1 MKPYFCLAV
10 VLCVFL
16 AQPPTAPAAS
26 TAELSSGS
34 VVYVIPIKG
43 MIERALVYAI
53 RRGVDEAVE
62 KKADAIIFDMDTP
75 GGRLDATEEIISII
89 TGLNIKTY
97 TFVNPNAIS
106 AGAIISMATDHI
118 YMAPGGR
125 IGDAM
130 PIMMS
135 PLPMGGVEAMPSDI
149 KEKAVS
155 PTEALIR
162 SAAQRKKHDPDL
174 ASAMVRLEV
183 GYTNGTK
190 VICEKGRLLTL
201 TAQDAEQLVGEGD
214 AKRPLLSEGTVKDMN
229 ELLEKIGHPKAQVQT
244 ITITSAEQIAR
255 VIDGFPWSGIILA
268 AGLLALYLEF
278 KTPGVILPGVIGV
291 ILLAIWFWGHR
302 IAGLAGM
309 GDILLFLIGM
319 ILVFVEVVF
328 VPSMGIL
335 GVIGA
340 GCMVLALF
348 LAMMGHFPDRPWYQP
363 PDWQL
368 NENLKNLG
376 LAFVIA
382 GIMAAIAARFLPK
395 TQLFHHL
402 VLDAEMNKE
411 KGFQSASASEA
422 KSLVGLKGKAETFL
436 RPAGIGVFGDKRL
449 DVVTRDGQY
458 LPKDTPIIIAEA
470 HGNRIVVEAVSNTG
484 TSNQGKS

>member
-1 MKPYFCLAV
+1 MKPYLCAWIVL
-10 VLCVFL
+10 LCVFV
-16 AQPPTAPAAS
+16 AWPAATQEAPVS
-26 TAELSSGS
+26 PLSSSGG

-53 RRGVDEAVE
+53 RRGVDQAVE
-62 KKADAIIFDMDTP
+62 NGAAAVIFDMDTP

-89 TGLNIKTY
+89 TDIKVKTY

-118 YMAPGGR
+118 YMAPGGI

-130 PIMMS
+130 PVMMS
-135 PLPMGGVEAMPSDI
+135 PVPMQGTEAIPSDL

-155 PTEALIR
+155 PTAAMIR
-162 SAAQRKKHDPDL
+162 SAAQRKGHDPEL
-174 ASAMVRLEV
+174 AEAMVRAEK
-183 GYTNGTK
+183 GYSINGK
-190 VICEKGRLLTL
+190 VICPTNHLLTM
-201 TAQDAEQLVGEGD
+201 TATEASQMVGEGD
-214 AKRPLLSEGTVKDMN
+214 AQRPLLSEGIVKDIP
-229 ELLEKIGHPKAQVQT
+229 ELLEKIGHSKARVET

-268 AGLLALYLEF
+268 AGLLALYIEF
-278 KTPGVILPGVIGV
+278 KTPGVILPGVVGV

-309 GDILLFLIGM
+309 GDILLFVIGM
-319 ILVFVEVVF
+319 ILVFVEVIF

-348 LAMMGHFPDRPWYQP
+348 MSMMGHFPDRPWYQP

-368 NENLKNLG
+368 N
-376 LAFVIA
+376 
-382 GIMAAIAARFLPK
+382 
-395 TQLFHHL
+395 
-402 VLDAEMNKE
+402 
-411 KGFQSASASEA
+411 
-422 KSLVGLKGKAETFL
+422 
-436 RPAGIGVFGDKRL
+436 
-449 DVVTRDGQY
+449 
-458 LPKDTPIIIAEA
+458 
-470 HGNRIVVEAVSNTG
+470 
-484 TSNQGKS
+484 

>member
-1 MKPYFCLAV
+1 MKPYFCLAAA
-10 VLCVFL
+10 LCALL
-16 AQPPTAPAAS
+16 APPGTAPAAP
-26 TAELSSGS
+26 TVERPASGI
-34 VVYVIPIKG
+34 VYVIPVKG

-53 RRGVDEAVE
+53 RRGVDEAVS

-75 GGRLDATEEIISII
+75 GGRLDATEEIIGII
-89 TGLNIKTY
+89 TDIDVKTY
-97 TFVNPNAIS
+97 TFVNPNAMS

-155 PTEALIR
+155 PTDALIR
-162 SAAQRKKHDPDL
+162 SAAQRKGHNPDL

-183 GYTNGTK
+183 GYKIGDK

-214 AKRPLLSEGTVKDMN
+214 DQRPLLSEGTVKDMN
-229 ELLEKIGHPKAQVQT
+229 ELLEKIGHSKARVET
-244 ITITSAEQIAR
+244 ITITSAEQVAR

-268 AGLLALYLEF
+268 AGLLALYMEF
-278 KTPGVILPGVIGV
+278 KTPGVILPGIIGV
-291 ILLAIWFWGHR
+291 ILLAIWFWGHQ

-309 GDILLFLIGM
+309 GDILLFVLGA
-319 ILVFVEVVF
+319 ILVFVEVIF

-340 GCMVLALF
+340 GCMVIALF
-348 LAMMGHFPDRPWYQP
+348 MSMMGQIPEWSPGGLRTGRINDTF
-363 PDWQL
+363 
-368 NENLKNLG
+368 KNLG
-376 LAFVIA
+376 LAFVIVG
-382 GIMAAIAARFLPK
+382 GIAAVAARFLPK
-395 TQLFHHL
+395 TQWFHHL
-402 VLDAEMNKE
+402 VLETAMNKE
-411 KGFQSASASEA
+411 KGFQSEPRETD
-422 KSLVGLKGKAETFL
+422 SLIGLKGRAETFL
-436 RPAGIGVFGDKRL
+436 RPAGIGVFGDRQM
-449 DVVTRDGQY
+449 DVVTRGGQF
-458 LPKDTPIIIAEA
+458 LPKDTPIVIAEA
-470 HGNRIVVEAVSNTG
+470 HGNRIVVESVADTRAPKS
-484 TSNQGKS
+484 GKS